1 MKVPRGNGT
10 QGLGT
15 GTHLPKETLDILNAV
30 DFSGKTILV
39 TGTTHGLG
47 EAVSKH
53 LLIRKVGRL
62 IMGVRNVPR
71 GEELKTRFLSDPAI
85 VATNPNAKIDV
96 FELEMEDYK
105 SVQAFAAQVYETT
118 PTLDVAI
125 MNAGVGGAEYRLAKA
140 TSHEKMLQI
149 DVLSTAYLAI
159 KLIPLL
165 EKTAASRNAPSR
177 LLLIGSYRQFES
189 AVAEKKLT
197 HNIIQYL
204 DEEAN
209 FDPPLRYSD
218 LKLLLGLVTKE
229 LASRL
234 DKSKVVVVEPT
245 PTWTWTNFGSSYPD
259 GPGKLEAFATL
270 KERGLSSE
278 GAALHYLV
286 AIIGDDDVHG
296 QFLDDNMIAPRHA
309 YTSSPE
315 GETLQK
321 ELWKDM
327 LAEFEGFDPSISTV
341 SVVNQRM

>member
-53 LLIRKVGRL
+53 LLVRKVDRL

-71 GEELKTRFLSDPAI
+71 GEELKTQFLNDPAV

-105 SVQAFAAQVYETT
+105 SVQAFAARVYETT
-118 PTLDVAI
+118 SALDIAI
-125 MNAGVGGAEYRLAKA
+125 MNAGVGGAEYHRAKS
-140 TSHEKMLQI
+140 TKHEKMFQI
-149 DVLSTAYLAI
+149 DVLSTVYLSL

-165 EKTAASRNAPSR
+165 EKTATTKIAKSR
-177 LLLIGSYRQFES
+177 LVLIGSYRQFES
-189 AVAEKKLT
+189 PIAEKKLT
-197 HNIIQYL
+197 HNIIKYL
-204 DEEAN
+204 DDEAN
-209 FDPPLRYSD
+209 FDIGRYSD
-218 LKLLLGLVTKE
+218 VKLLLGLFTKE
-229 LASRL
+229 LASRV
-234 DKSKVVVVEPT
+234 DKNKVIVVEPT

-259 GPGKLEAFATL
+259 GPGKLEAFQTL

-278 GAALHYLV
+278 EAALHYLV

-296 QFLDDNMIAPRHA
+296 QFLDDNTIAP
-309 YTSSPE
+309 
-315 GETLQK
+315 
-321 ELWKDM
+321 
-327 LAEFEGFDPSISTV
+327 
-341 SVVNQRM
+341 